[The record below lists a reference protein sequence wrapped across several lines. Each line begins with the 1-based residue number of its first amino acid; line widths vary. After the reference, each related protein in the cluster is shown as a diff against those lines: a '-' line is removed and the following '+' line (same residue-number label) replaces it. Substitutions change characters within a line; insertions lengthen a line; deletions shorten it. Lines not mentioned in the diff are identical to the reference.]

1 MKKYRIMFG
10 SWGVL
15 GTPKYKYQRVG
26 YVHIKHI
33 LGGLLILYLIADII
47 LSISWYLININVN
60 NLN

>member
-33 LGGLLILYLIADII
+33 SGGLFIPVPMVIVEKNN
-47 LSISWYLININVN
+47 ISKL
-60 NLN
+60 